1 MQTQDLGNEIALDM
15 SDEEADLLI
24 RAACEEAE
32 DVWIE
37 QFAKILTKEGDV
49 ELLQLNY
56 LQEKVCDAIR
66 FCREKGFPC
75 RMIILKPRQ
84 RGSSTITT
92 AALYHR
98 LQRKQGNGLIIGGE
112 FSQTD
117 NLWKIIRRYAELDK
131 MPWAHGN
138 SRITNDRGHF
148 ANGSSLEKETA
159 QDSEAGRSGT
169 YHFVLCTEAGR
180 WKDTP
185 ARNAG
190 EILTGVMA
198 CVPDLPD
205 TTVVLESTAQG
216 AAGVF
221 YNYWND
227 ADDWEIVKSQ
237 GKDWKGRWIRVFAP
251 WYAFD
256 DAKDDLTAY
265 EAEAIR
271 KSLTADEKDLMQ
283 NYSTTD
289 AHGRV
294 YDISAGHIAWRRK
307 ILKSECEGDDVKFDR
322 EFPTTPQHAFRASSA
337 TRFNKAGLAWQREK
351 ASIKQAK
358 LGVLSIAD
366 SGNLANWT
374 SAAEDEAIFHQ
385 WEAPTTG
392 HSYVMSVDLMTG
404 ANQTGGKDP
413 DCHSVLVWRKGYF
426 DPVRGWRSPA
436 LAARVMPQCRWDVD
450 ILVEHSWRLAV
461 YYGCCL
467 VAPEINQDRGFIE
480 LLRAKG
486 NVPIY
491 QREMLNHVNQKTSK
505 ALGWQT
511 NAATRLQ
518 IEETLATAIRTY
530 DEDGGGVELNC
541 LSLIRECE
549 TFCVNPKNG
558 KAEAISGSHDDDVI
572 SAGIGMCLI
581 DRGKKYLTR
590 YERVPLPRDL
600 RLLEERENKR
610 NQGMK
615 RGGIMGKKGFY

>member
-1 MQTQDLGNEIALDM
+1 MPVEDLGKEVAIDL
-15 SDEEADLLI
+15 SDEEADELI
-24 RAACEEAE
+24 RAACEKDE
-32 DVWIE
+32 DAWCE
-37 QFAKILTKEGDV
+37 MFGKILFKEGYI
-49 ELLQLNY
+49 ETLELNY

-66 FCREKGFPC
+66 FCREHSFPC

-92 AALYHR
+92 ACLYHR

-117 NLWKIIRRYAELDK
+117 NLWKITRRYSELDK
-131 MPWAHGN
+131 MVWAHGGA
-138 SRITNDRGHF
+138 RITNDRGHF
-148 ANGSSLEKETA
+148 GNGSSLEKETA

-190 EILTGVMA
+190 EILTGIMA

-221 YNYWND
+221 YNYWNA
-227 ADDWEIVKSQ
+227 ADDWEAVKAQ
-237 GKDWKGRWIRVFAP
+237 GHEWKGRWIRVFAP

-256 DAKDDLTAY
+256 DAKDDLTAH
-265 EAEAIR
+265 EGESIR
-271 KSLTADEKDLMQ
+271 KSLTVDEKDLMQ
-283 NYSTTD
+283 NYSTKD
-289 AHGRV
+289 AQGRV
-294 YDISAGHIAWRRK
+294 YRISLGHISWRRK
-307 ILKSECEGDDVKFDR
+307 ILKGECEGDDVKFDR
-322 EFPTTPQHAFRASSA
+322 EFPTTPQHAFRASSS
-337 TRFNKAGLAWQREK
+337 TRFNKAGLAWQRER
-351 ASIKQAK
+351 ASAKTFK
-358 LGVLSIAD
+358 LGTLSIAD
-366 SGNLANWT
+366 NGNIANWT
-374 SAAEDEAIFHQ
+374 AASTDEAIIHQ
-385 WEAPTTG
+385 WEPPTIG

-404 ANQTGGKDP
+404 ASQTGGKDP

-426 DPVRGWRSPA
+426 DPDRGWRPPA
-436 LAARVMPQCRWDVD
+436 LAARIMPKCRWDVD

-467 VAPEINQDRGFIE
+467 VAPEINQDRGFVE
-480 LLRAKG
+480 LLRGKG
-486 NVPIY
+486 NIPIY
-491 QREMLNHVNQKTSK
+491 QREILNHVNHKTSK

-511 NAATRLQ
+511 NSATRQQ
-518 IEETLATAIRTY
+518 IEEVLSTAIRTY
-530 DEDGGGVELNC
+530 DEEGGGVELNC

-558 KAEAISGSHDDDVI
+558 RSEAISGAHDDDVI

-581 DRGKKYLTR
+581 DRGKKYINR
-590 YERVPLPRDL
+590 YEKVALPKDL
-600 RLLEERENKR
+600 RILEGRERKR
-610 NQGMK
+610 QSLMK
-615 RGGIMGKKGFY
+615 RGGIMGRRGFR

>member
-1 MQTQDLGNEIALDM
+1 MQSQDMGNEIAMTL
-15 SDEEADLLI
+15 SDEEADQLL
-24 RAACEEAE
+24 RAACEDSE
-32 DVWIE
+32 DCWIE
-37 QFAKILTKEGDV
+37 SFAKILTKEGDV
-49 ELLQLNY
+49 RLLELNY
-56 LQEKVCDAIR
+56 LQEKVCDTIR
-66 FCREKGFPC
+66 FCRENGFPC

-92 AALYHR
+92 ACLYHR

-117 NLWKIIRRYAELDK
+117 NLWKITRRYAELDK
-131 MPWAHGN
+131 MPWAQGQ

-227 ADDWEIVKSQ
+227 ADDWEAVKAQ
-237 GKDWKGRWIRVFAP
+237 GKEWKGRWIRVFAP

-256 DAKDDLTAY
+256 DAKDDLTAH
-265 EAEAIR
+265 EAESVR
-271 KSLTADEKDLMQ
+271 KSLTADEKELMQ

-289 AHGRV
+289 THGRV
-294 YDISAGHIAWRRK
+294 YKITIKHISWRRK
-307 ILKSECEGDDVKFDR
+307 ILQGECEGDDVKFDR
-322 EFPTTPQHAFRASSA
+322 EFPTTPQHAFRASSS

-351 ASIKQAK
+351 ASAKTPK
-358 LGVLSIAD
+358 LGTLEIGGNGNVASWIA
-366 SGNLANWT
+366 APT
-374 SAAEDEAIFHQ
+374 DEAIIHQ
-385 WEAPTTG
+385 WEPPTIG
-392 HSYVMSVDLMTG
+392 HNYIMSVDLMTG
-404 ANQTGGKDP
+404 ASQTGGKDP

-426 DPVRGWRSPA
+426 DPQRGWRPPA
-436 LAARVMPQCRWDVD
+436 LAARVMPDCRWDVD
-450 ILVEHSWRLAV
+450 ILVEHAWRLAV

-467 VAPEINQDRGFIE
+467 VAPEINQDRGFVE

-491 QREMLNHVNQKTSK
+491 QREVRNQVNQKTTK

-511 NAATRLQ
+511 NSATRLQ

-530 DEDGGGVELNC
+530 NEEGGGVELNC

-558 KAEAISGSHDDDVI
+558 RAEAISGAHDDDVI

-581 DRGKKYLTR
+581 ERGKKYINR
-590 YERVPLPRDL
+590 YEKVRLPRDL
-600 RLLEERENKR
+600 RKLEDSYSKESK
-610 NQGMK
+610 GMK
-615 RGGIMGKKGFY
+615 RGGVMGRRGFY